1 MVLLLSLVAFSM
13 DGVGQHQTTAAL
25 AEEGKYL
32 LPLHHQ
38 LAAAVHLVTGH
49 SAPLARSV
57 GMVVAAGFTP
67 MMGG

>member
-1 MVLLLSLVAFSM
+1 M
-13 DGVGQHQTTAAL
+13 DGVGQHQTTAL
-25 AEEGKYL
+25 AEESKYL

-49 SAPLARSV
+49 SAPQARSV
-57 GMVVAAGFTP
+57 GMAVAAGFTP